1 MVISATAKMDGL
13 IMGYFMDRNRVY
25 LVCFY
30 FSMSFFYLSFV
41 LEDEDPIPM
50 LGYILAL
57 IIFIV
62 TSHDSLLQV
71 IVQATG
77 QTSTKSELSY
87 FSAFMDLNQ
96 KIHNFLELDDVLV
109 LVDDTLRER
118 IQLHN
123 VVFLVAR
130 EIKPPLPGRDAGEPG
145 ALRLKGWPDASTWS
159 FHDAAFEEFVE
170 KHARVTSLRDAQP
183 QLQAAFAETR
193 TSLMVPVVQND
204 KLLCVILLGRLDNE
218 RPYSDFEYQMY
229 GFLANQLSIILDR
242 IRVYARVLQQTQMD
256 HAEKMQVMQSL
267 SANIAHEMRTPL
279 SGIRASV
286 SGCEEYFPTMLR
298 AYELCSR
305 KDPAA
310 FPPMREDY
318 VARLMATPKRVQLM
332 IDQANNVIDML
343 LMNLRENALDRKL
356 LHPIDAAALVHQAVD
371 RYPFKT
377 GERDKLVLQ
386 LEQNFSF
393 LGVESLCI
401 YILFNLLKN
410 AYYSIQSAQ
419 KGDIHITLQH
429 GGHENRLVFRDTG
442 LGIDEKIVGRVFD
455 GFFTTKHDGTGAGLA
470 FCKRTVE
477 SFGGQIECRSRLG
490 EYAEFIITLP
500 QWPRGGAA

>member
-1 MVISATAKMDGL
+1 
-13 IMGYFMDRNRVY
+13 MGYFMDRNRVY

-30 FSMSFFYLSFV
+30 FSMSFFYLAFV
-41 LEDEDPIPM
+41 LEDQDPIPM

-62 TSHDSLLQV
+62 ISHDSLLQV
-71 IVQATG
+71 IVQSTG
-77 QTSTKSELSY
+77 QASSKSELSY
-87 FSAFMDLNQ
+87 FTAFMDLNQ

-109 LVDDTLRER
+109 LVDDTLKER
-118 IQLHN
+118 IQVHRA
-123 VVFLVAR
+123 VYLVAR
-130 EIKPPLPGRDAGEPG
+130 EIKPALQGAERRDSVP
-145 ALRLKGWPDASTWS
+145 LRLKSWPDSKSWT
-159 FHDAAFEEFVE
+159 FHDAVFEQNVE
-170 KHARVTSLRDAQP
+170 KLGRVTALHDAQSV
-183 QLQAAFAETR
+183 LQQAFAETR
-193 TSLMVPVVQND
+193 TNLMIPVVQNE

-218 RPYSDFEYQMY
+218 RPYTDFDFQMY

-242 IRVYARVLQQTQMD
+242 IRVYARVLHKTAMD

-279 SGIRASV
+279 SGIRASI
-286 SGCEEYFPTMLR
+286 SGCEEYFGPMLR
-298 AYELCSR
+298 AYDNCS
-305 KDPAA
+305 KTDPAGY
-310 FPPMREDY
+310 PPIREDY
-318 VARLMATPKRVQLM
+318 MARFMATPKRVQLM

-343 LMNLRENALDRKL
+343 LMNLRENALDNKL

-371 RYPFKT
+371 RYPFKS
-377 GERDKLVLQ
+377 GEREKLVLQ
-386 LEQNFSF
+386 LDDNFSF

-419 KGDIHITLQH
+419 KGDIHIVLKQ
-429 GGHENRLVFRDTG
+429 GASANYLVFRDTG
-442 LGIDEKIVGRVFD
+442 LGIDENIVGRIVE

-477 SFGGQIECRSRLG
+477 SFGGQISCRSQLG
-490 EYAEFIITLP
+490 SYAEFTIMLP
-500 QWPRGGAA
+500 KWSHADAS

>member
-1 MVISATAKMDGL
+1 
-13 IMGYFMDRNRVY
+13 MGYNMDRNRVY

-57 IIFIV
+57 IVFIV
-62 TSHDSLLQV
+62 TSHDALLQV

-77 QTSTKSELSY
+77 QASTKSELAY

-109 LVDDTLRER
+109 LVDDALKER
-118 IQLHN
+118 IQVHK
-123 VVFLVAR
+123 VVYLVAR
-130 EIKPPLPGRDAGEPG
+130 SIKPRPLAQEADTQAS
-145 ALRLKGWPDASTWS
+145 LRLQSWPDASCWD
-159 FHDAAFEEFVE
+159 FHDEAFEDFVE
-170 KHARVTSLRDAQP
+170 KQPRVRSVRDAPP
-183 QLQAAFAETR
+183 QLRNAFAETG
-193 TSLMVPVVQND
+193 TSLMIPVVQND
-204 KLLCVILLGRLDNE
+204 KLLCVMLLGRLDNE
-218 RPYSDFEYQMY
+218 KPYSDFEYQMY

-242 IRVYARVLQQTQMD
+242 IRVYARVLHQTQMD

-286 SGCEEYFPTMLR
+286 SGYEEYFPAMMR
-298 AYELCSR
+298 AYETCNR
-305 KDPAA
+305 HDPVG
-310 FPPMREDY
+310 FPAIREDHM
-318 VARLMATPKRVQLM
+318 ARLIATPRRVQLM

-343 LMNLRENALDRKL
+343 LMNLRDNALDRKL
-356 LHPIDAAALVHQAVD
+356 LHPINAASLVQQAVD
-371 RYPFKT
+371 RYPFKS
-377 GERDKLVLQ
+377 GERDKLTLK
-386 LEQNFSF
+386 LEDNFSF

-419 KGDIHITLQH
+419 KGDICISLRR
-429 GGHENRLVFRDTG
+429 GERDNCLVFRDTG
-442 LGIDEKIVGRVFD
+442 LGIDEKIIGQIFD

-477 SFGGQIECRSRLG
+477 SFGGDISCRSRAG
-490 EYAEFIITLP
+490 EYAEFTIRLP
-500 QWPRGGAA
+500 QWPRPEDS

>member
-1 MVISATAKMDGL
+1 
-13 IMGYFMDRNRVY
+13 MGSFMDRNRVY

-41 LEDEDPIPM
+41 LEERDPVPM

-62 TSHDSLLQV
+62 LSHDSLLQV
-71 IVQATG
+71 IVQSTG
-77 QTSTKSELSY
+77 QASSKSELSY
-87 FSAFMDLNQ
+87 FTAFMDLNQ

-118 IQLHN
+118 IQVHRA
-123 VVFLVAR
+123 VYLVAR
-130 EIKPPLPGRDAGEPG
+130 EIRPTLAVPVTAEPP
-145 ALRLKGWPDASTWS
+145 ALRLKSWPDATVWR
-159 FHDAAFEEFVE
+159 FHDAGFEDFVE
-170 KHARVTSLRDAQP
+170 KQACVTSLHEALP
-183 QLQAAFAETR
+183 QLQQAFAETR
-193 TSLMVPVVQND
+193 TSLMIPVVQND
-204 KLLCVILLGRLDNE
+204 KLLCVILLGRLDND
-218 RPYSDFEYQMY
+218 RAYTDFDYQMY

-242 IRVYARVLQQTQMD
+242 IRVYARVLHKTAMD

-279 SGIRASV
+279 SGIRASI
-286 SGCEEYFPTMLR
+286 SGYEEYLGKMLR
-298 AYELCSR
+298 AYENCS
-305 KDPAA
+305 KADPLA

-318 VARLMATPKRVQLM
+318 MMRLMATPKRVQLM

-343 LMNLRENALDRKL
+343 LMNLRDNALDRKL
-356 LHPIDAAALVHQAVD
+356 LQPIDAASLVHQAVD

-386 LEQNFSF
+386 LDDNFSF

-419 KGDIHITLQH
+419 KGDIHIALKQGTT
-429 GGHENRLVFRDTG
+429 ENYLVFRDTG
-442 LGIDEKIVGRVFD
+442 LGIDEKIVGRIFE

-477 SFGGQIECRSRLG
+477 SFGGQISCRSQLG
-490 EYAEFIITLP
+490 SYAEFTIMLP
-500 QWPRGGAA
+500 KCPRSAAA

>member
-1 MVISATAKMDGL
+1 
-13 IMGYFMDRNRVY
+13 MGYFMDRNRVY

-41 LEDEDPIPM
+41 LEDQDPIPM

-62 TSHDSLLQV
+62 ISHDSLLLV
-71 IVQATG
+71 IVQSTG
-77 QTSTKSELSY
+77 QASSKSELSY
-87 FSAFMDLNQ
+87 FTAFMDLNQ

-109 LVDDTLRER
+109 LVDDTLKER
-118 IQLHN
+118 IQVHKA
-123 VVFLVAR
+123 VYLVAR
-130 EIKPPLPGRDAGEPG
+130 EIKPSLPGAAPQEPPF
-145 ALRLKGWPDASTWS
+145 LRLKSWPDSAAWA
-159 FHDAAFEEFVE
+159 FHDVDFEQYVE
-170 KHARVTSLRDAQP
+170 KQARVTALHDAQP
-183 QLQAAFAETR
+183 ALQQAFAETR
-193 TSLMVPVVQND
+193 TNLMIPVVQND

-218 RPYSDFEYQMY
+218 RPYTEFDFQMY

-242 IRVYARVLQQTQMD
+242 IRVYARVLHKTQMD

-279 SGIRASV
+279 SGIRASI
-286 SGCEEYFPTMLR
+286 SGCEEYFGQMLR
-298 AYELCSR
+298 AYEQCSR
-305 KDPAA
+305 NDPAS
-310 FPPMREDY
+310 FPPIREDY
-318 VARLMATPKRVQLM
+318 MARLMATPKRVQLM

-356 LHPIDAAALVHQAVD
+356 LHPIDAAALVNQAVD
-371 RYPFKT
+371 RYPFKS
-377 GERDKLVLQ
+377 GEREKLVLQ
-386 LEQNFSF
+386 LDDNFSF

-419 KGDIHITLQH
+419 KGDIRIMLKQGST
-429 GGHENRLVFRDTG
+429 ENYLVFRDSG
-442 LGIDEKIVGRVFD
+442 LGIDEKIVGRIFE

-477 SFGGQIECRSRLG
+477 SFGGQITCRSQLG
-490 EYAEFIITLP
+490 RHAEFIIALP
-500 QWPRGGAA
+500 KWPRPGAVRA

>member
-1 MVISATAKMDGL
+1 
-13 IMGYFMDRNRVY
+13 MGYFMDRNRVY

-41 LEDEDPIPM
+41 LEDQDPIPM

-62 TSHDSLLQV
+62 ISHDSLLQV
-71 IVQATG
+71 IVQSTG
-77 QTSTKSELSY
+77 QASSKSELSY
-87 FSAFMDLNQ
+87 FTAFMDLNQ

-109 LVDDTLRER
+109 LVDDTLKER
-118 IQLHN
+118 IQVHKA
-123 VVFLVAR
+123 VYLVAR
-130 EIKPPLPGRDAGEPG
+130 EIKPPPPGSSQEEPAG
-145 ALRLKGWPDASTWS
+145 LRLKSWPESMSWS
-159 FHDAAFEEFVE
+159 FHDAAFEAAVE
-170 KHARVTSLRDAQP
+170 SLARVTSLREGLP
-183 QLQAAFAETR
+183 QLQQAFAETR
-193 TSLMVPVVQND
+193 TSLMIPVVQND
-204 KLLCVILLGRLDNE
+204 KLLCVILLGRLDNQ
-218 RPYSDFEYQMY
+218 RPYTEFDYQMY

-242 IRVYARVLQQTQMD
+242 IRVYARVLQKTEMD

-279 SGIRASV
+279 SGIRASI
-286 SGCEEYFPTMLR
+286 SGCEEYFGQMLR
-298 AYELCSR
+298 AYEHCS
-305 KDPAA
+305 KQDPVMW
-310 FPPMREDY
+310 PPIREDY
-318 VARLMATPKRVQLM
+318 MARLMATPRRVQLM

-377 GERDKLVLQ
+377 GEREKLVLE
-386 LEQNFSF
+386 LEDNFSF

-419 KGDIHITLQH
+419 KGDIHITLKR
-429 GGHENRLVFRDTG
+429 GTSENYVIFRDTG
-442 LGIDEKIVGRVFD
+442 LGMDEKTVGRIFE

-477 SFGGQIECRSRLG
+477 SFGGQISCTSRLG
-490 EYAEFIITLP
+490 SHAEFTIMLP
-500 QWPRGGAA
+500 AWPRAATD